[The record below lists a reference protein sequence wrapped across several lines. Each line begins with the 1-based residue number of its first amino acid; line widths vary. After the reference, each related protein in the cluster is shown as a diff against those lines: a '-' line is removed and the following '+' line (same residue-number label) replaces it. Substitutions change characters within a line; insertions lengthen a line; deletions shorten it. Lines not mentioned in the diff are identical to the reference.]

1 MSRLPQVTP
10 RKLLAA
16 LQREGFVID
25 RVKSSHH
32 FLRHKDSS
40 ERRTV
45 VALHSGDIPQ
55 GTLRDILRQAG
66 LSREE
71 FLKSL

>member
-10 RKLLAA
+10 RRLLAA
-16 LQREGFVID
+16 LQHGGFVVD
-25 RVKSSHH
+25 RIKGSHH
-32 FLRHKDSS
+32 FLLHPDDA

-55 GTLRDILRQAG
+55 GTLRDILKQAK
-66 LSREE
+66 LSRED
-71 FLKSL
+71 LLRLL

>member
-16 LQREGFVID
+16 LQRRGFVID
-25 RVKSSHH
+25 RVKGSHH
-32 FLRHKDSS
+32 FLRHKDNP

>member
-1 MSRLPQVTP
+1 MSRLPQVTS

-16 LQREGFVID
+16 LQRGGFVIE
-25 RVKSSHH
+25 RIKGSHH
-32 FLRHKDSS
+32 FLRHTDNP

-55 GTLRDILRQAG
+55 GTLRDILKQAG
-66 LSREE
+66 LSRES
-71 FLKSL
+71 FLKLL

>member
-1 MSRLPQVTP
+1 MTKLGAVTP

-16 LQREGFVID
+16 LQRRGFVID
-25 RVKSSHH
+25 RVRGSHH
-32 FLRHKDSS
+32 FLRHKDNPA
-40 ERRTV
+40 RRTV